1 MSMTL
6 SIPMFR
12 LAPLLIAGFASA
24 SGFAAETP
32 GRAIAHD
39 QEKGNCL
46 ACHRM
51 PADRGAETLA
61 TLGPALE
68 NIRSRYPDRAA
79 LRAQIWD
86 ASAKNP
92 DTIMPP
98 YGRHRILTE
107 AEIDLVVD
115 YIHGL

>member
-1 MSMTL
+1 MTFL
-6 SIPMFR
+6 IPIFR
-12 LAPLLIAGFASA
+12 RAVLLGALASTAASV
-24 SGFAAETP
+24 AADLP

-51 PADRGAETLA
+51 PADPGAETLA
-61 TLGPALE
+61 NLGPVLE
-68 NIRSRYPDRAA
+68 NVKRRYPDRAA

-86 ASAKNP
+86 ARAKNP

>member
-1 MSMTL
+1 MWAIWVAVATL
-6 SIPMFR
+6 SG
-12 LAPLLIAGFASA
+12 ATVAA
-24 SGFAAETP
+24 AAELP

-51 PADRGAETLA
+51 PGDPGAETAA
-61 TLGPALE
+61 TLGPALAD
-68 NIRSRYPDRAA
+68 IKRRYPDRAA

-86 ASAKNP
+86 AGVKNP
-92 DTIMPP
+92 ATIMPP

>member
-1 MSMTL
+1 MPPDP
-6 SIPMFR
+6 IFPC
-12 LAPLLIAGFASA
+12 AALLIALSIANVARGT
-24 SGFAAETP
+24 EPT
-32 GRAIAHD
+32 GRALAHD

-51 PADRGAETLA
+51 PSDAGAETAA
-61 TLGPALE
+61 TLGPPLE
-68 NIRSRYPDRAA
+68 NVKRRYPDRAQ

-86 ASAKNP
+86 ARVKNP

>member
-1 MSMTL
+1 MLATWAAVAAL
-6 SIPMFR
+6 SG
-12 LAPLLIAGFASA
+12 ATVAA
-24 SGFAAETP
+24 AAELP

-51 PADRGAETLA
+51 PADSGAETAA
-61 TLGPALE
+61 TL
-68 NIRSRYPDRAA
+68 DRAA

-86 ASAKNP
+86 ASVKNP
-92 DTIMPP
+92 ATIMPP

>member
-1 MSMTL
+1 MKPSGTIFRVASSLVAL
-6 SIPMFR
+6 SAACAS
-12 LAPLLIAGFASA
+12 LAADL
-24 SGFAAETP
+24 P

-51 PADRGAETLA
+51 PADPGAETA
-61 TLGPALE
+61 ANLGPPLE
-68 NIRSRYPDRAA
+68 HVKRRYPDKSA

-86 ASAKNP
+86 ARVKNP

>member
-1 MSMTL
+1 MFLGAVLFIAL
-6 SIPMFR
+6 SG
-12 LAPLLIAGFASA
+12 AQGASA
-24 SGFAAETP
+24 AEPT
-32 GRAIAHD
+32 GRALAHD

-51 PADRGAETLA
+51 PSDAGAETA
-61 TLGPALE
+61 ANLGPPLE
-68 NIRSRYPDRAA
+68 NVKRRYPDRAQ

-86 ASAKNP
+86 ARVKNP

>member
-1 MSMTL
+1 M
-6 SIPMFR
+6 
-12 LAPLLIAGFASA
+12 LATWVAVSALGGATIASA
-24 SGFAAETP
+24 AGLP

-51 PADRGAETLA
+51 PADPGAETAA
-61 TLGPALE
+61 TLGPALAD
-68 NIRSRYPDRAA
+68 IKRRYPDRAA

-86 ASAKNP
+86 ASVKNP
-92 DTIMPP
+92 ATIMPP

-107 AEIDLVVD
+107 AEIDLIVEYV
-115 YIHGL
+115 HGL

>member
-1 MSMTL
+1 MMPRASIFHCAVLFIAL
-6 SIPMFR
+6 SGATGARAVDP
-12 LAPLLIAGFASA
+12 
-24 SGFAAETP
+24 T
-32 GRAIAHD
+32 GRALAHD

-51 PADRGAETLA
+51 PSDTSAETA
-61 TLGPALE
+61 ANLGPPLE
-68 NIRSRYPDRAA
+68 NVKRRYPDRAQ

-86 ASAKNP
+86 ARVKNP

-115 YIHGL
+115 YVHGL

>member
-1 MSMTL
+1 
-6 SIPMFR
+6 MFSAWVVVAA
-12 LAPLLIAGFASA
+12 LAAPALAT
-24 SGFAAETP
+24 AADLP

-51 PADRGAETLA
+51 PADPGAETAA
-61 TLGPALE
+61 TLGPPLAD
-68 NIRSRYPDRAA
+68 IKRRYPDRAA

-86 ASAKNP
+86 AGVKNP
-92 DTIMPP
+92 ATIMPP

-107 AEIDLVVD
+107 SEIDLVAE